1 MYDDE
6 IVIGGETL
14 IETMVGGETQIDT
27 ELEGD
32 TFVEVLAIGPAQV
45 TIDGDNY
52 TYTDPDSDGNIV
64 IVASS

>member
-1 MYDDE
+1 MFDDE
-6 IVIGGETL
+6 VVIGGET
-14 IETMVGGETQIDT
+14 EIDT
-27 ELEGD
+27 KLEGD
-32 TFVEVLAIGPAQV
+32 VFVEVLAIGPAQV